1 MNKSKYNN
9 MFKVSPI
16 KRKFLDTKTGIL
28 TENGFHEVCKYDV
41 HDMATYDMNG
51 NFIEDAEQ
59 IEYNSCFLVILG
71 NLNINEVKDFFNY
84 HYDYTPNKETYLD
97 YLEFGIINHKW
108 FNEGGIREFVKRL
121 IDEKRKKNEQLIYE
135 NQIAVKILGYGK
147 QNISSKK
154 QTVLNYI
161 DNLLIE
167 NDLKPID
174 VIKILNKSTSNFS
187 PEFKDAHYQNIIN
200 YLKSIDVNNEPKQSN
215 VLPLKT
221 VKVKDKKDE
230 KNYSQ
235 KQIAIAYYILGITLN
250 EKNYLGILKK
260 HSKTTSSKILQ
271 KLITKNNQLTTLIN
285 NKTSDTK
292 HLRDLNEAKRLLS
305 GIKKTNEVKLI
316 NGYISTFESNYKNKY

>member
-9 MFKVSPI
+9 MFKVSPF
-16 KRKFLDTKTGIL
+16 KRKFLDIKTGIL
-28 TENGFHEVCKYDV
+28 TENGFHELCEYDV
-41 HDMATYDMNG
+41 HDLATYDTNA

-59 IEYNSCFLVILG
+59 IEYNSCFLAILG

-147 QNISSKK
+147 QNIDTKK

-161 DNLLIE
+161 DGLLIE
-167 NDLKPID
+167 SDLKPID
-174 VIKILNKSTSNFS
+174 AIKILNKSTSNFS

-200 YLKSIDVNNEPKQSN
+200 YLNSLNTTNEPQQSTKEPESIESKEPENRHPTIFTNGYAYQIFLEWHNKYKSNSDNYKANYSYLIRNMIKDKLIYDVKQGAYLEFLKEYDVNIDKIKLLIECTTTN
-215 VLPLKT
+215 
-221 VKVKDKKDE
+221 KDT
-230 KNYSQ
+230 
-235 KQIAIAYYILGITLN
+235 I
-250 EKNYLGILKK
+250 YLD
-260 HSKTTSSKILQ
+260 
-271 KLITKNNQLTTLIN
+271 TKNAIN
-285 NKTSDTK
+285 TRYN
-292 HLRDLNEAKRLLS
+292 LE
-305 GIKKTNEVKLI
+305 G
-316 NGYISTFESNYKNKY
+316 